1 MFRLYDLDQNLFTAS
16 DTDKI
21 TPNIFSILYH
31 TLILGLNTILSNS
44 LFCINY
50 IMNVVNV
57 IFFAKEF
64 ILENIFIKKMVKNK
78 IYLYYLF
85 LNNKINLLLF
95 KQSNYAILQGFKMQ
109 NLFFPKHKQTV
120 FLQKQSEH
128 LGRNYRKILGF
139 IFCCTILQ

>member
-50 IMNVVNV
+50 IKNVVNV

-95 KQSNYAILQGFKMQ
+95 K
-109 NLFFPKHKQTV
+109 
-120 FLQKQSEH
+120 
-128 LGRNYRKILGF
+128 
-139 IFCCTILQ
+139 